1 MKRSYTENMRYK
13 VAEDSRPQLTLLIVA
28 TIISIGLWL
37 ISKYFFPSL
46 NYLVYPLQ
54 LFATFI
60 HEGAHVLATVLTG
73 NSVQSLTVSP
83 DTSGVVWS
91 ETSGWFSQLLIS
103 SAGYIGTTAFG
114 TMLLV
119 WMRYNFSSR
128 NALYFSSAF
137 VGIMTVLFGLLMPL
151 WNVLSLQVTLGSVVF
166 TVLSGAVLS
175 AGLFALARF
184 GSLKWVNFGL
194 AFLAVQ
200 CLLNALFSLISLFF
214 ITATTDAHSDAVNM
228 AKVTAIPS
236 IVWVF
241 LWMGISILM
250 ISVGLRLYA
259 VSQKAKQ
266 NNLPFED

>member
-1 MKRSYTENMRYK
+1 MKYK
-13 VAEDSRPQLTLLIVA
+13 VAEDSRPAFTLLIVA

-37 ISKYFFPSL
+37 VSKYFFPSL
-46 NYLVYPLQ
+46 AYVVYPLQ

-60 HEGAHVLATVLTG
+60 HEGSHVLATVLTG

-91 ETSGWFSQLLIS
+91 ESSGWLSQLLIS
-103 SAGYIGTTAFG
+103 SAGYLGTTAFG

-128 NALYFSSAF
+128 NALYFSSCF
-137 VGIMTVLFGLLMPL
+137 IGLMTIVFGLLMPIF
-151 WNVLSLQVTLGSVVF
+151 NVFSLKVTFLSIVF
-166 TVLSGAVLS
+166 TVLSGAVLT

-200 CLLNALFSLISLFF
+200 CLLNALFSLVDLFF
-214 ITATTDAHSDAVNM
+214 ITATTDMHSDAVNM
-228 AKVTAIPS
+228 EKATAIPS
-236 IVWVF
+236 IFWVF
-241 LWMGISILM
+241 LWIGISIAM

-259 VSQKAKQ
+259 VSQKSKQ
-266 NNLPFED
+266 HDLPFED

>member
-1 MKRSYTENMRYK
+1 MKYK
-13 VAEDSRPQLTLLIVA
+13 VAEDSRPALTLLLIA
-28 TIISIGLWL
+28 TAVSVGLWL

-60 HEGAHVLATVLTG
+60 HEGSHVLATVLTG

-103 SAGYIGTTAFG
+103 SAGYLGTTAFG
-114 TMLLV
+114 TLLLV

-128 NALYFSSAF
+128 NALYFSSGF
-137 VGIMTVLFGLLMPL
+137 VGLMTIIFGLLMPMF
-151 WNVLSLQVTLGSVVF
+151 NILSVKVTFGSVIF
-166 TVLSGAVLS
+166 TVISGAVLS

-184 GSLKWVNFGL
+184 GSIKWVNFGL

-200 CLLNALFSLISLFF
+200 CLLNALFSLVDLFF
-214 ITATTDAHSDAVNM
+214 ISATTDAHSDAVNM
-228 AKVTAIPS
+228 ANSTGIPS
-236 IVWVF
+236 LAWVF
-241 LWMGISILM
+241 IWIGVSIAM

-259 VSQKAKQ
+259 VSQKSS
-266 NNLPFED
+266 NHELPFED

>member
-1 MKRSYTENMRYK
+1 MKYK
-13 VAEDSRPQLTLLIVA
+13 VAEDSRPQMTLLLVA
-28 TIISIGLWL
+28 TVISIGLWL
-37 ISKYFFPSL
+37 ISKYLFPSL
-46 NYLVYPLQ
+46 GFVVYPLQ

-60 HEGAHVLATVLTG
+60 HEGSHVLATVLTG

-91 ETSGWFSQLLIS
+91 ESSGWFSQLLIS

-114 TMLLV
+114 TLLLV

-137 VGIMTVLFGLLMPL
+137 VGIMTIIFGLLMPIF
-151 WNVLSLQVTLGSVVF
+151 NVFSLQVTLGSVIF
-166 TVLSGAVLS
+166 TVISGAVLA
-175 AGLFALARF
+175 AGLFALARY

-200 CLLNALFSLISLFF
+200 CLLNALFSLVNLFF
-214 ITATTDAHSDAVNM
+214 ITATTDMHSDAVNM
-228 AKVTAIPS
+228 AKYTGVPS
-236 IVWVF
+236 IFWVF
-241 LWMGISILM
+241 LWIGISIAM

-266 NNLPFED
+266 HDLPFED

>member
-1 MKRSYTENMRYK
+1 MRYK
-13 VAEDSRPQLTLLIVA
+13 IAEDSRPQLTLLIVA
-28 TIISIGLWL
+28 TLVSIGLWL

-54 LFATFI
+54 LFATFV
-60 HEGAHVLATVLTG
+60 HEGSHVLATVLTG

-91 ETSGWFSQLLIS
+91 ESSGWFSQLLIS

-114 TMLLV
+114 TALLV

-151 WNVLSLQVTLGSVVF
+151 WNVFSLQVTFASIVF
-166 TVLSGAVLS
+166 TVISGAALTG
-175 AGLFALARF
+175 GLFALARY
-184 GSLKWVNFGL
+184 GTEKWINFGL

-200 CLLNALFSLISLFF
+200 CLLNSIFSLINLFF
-214 ITATTDAHSDAVNM
+214 ITAMTDGHSDAMNM
-228 AKVTAIPS
+228 AKFTGVPS

-250 ISVGLRLYA
+250 ISIGLRLYA
-259 VSQKAKQ
+259 VSRKAKQ
-266 NNLPFED
+266 HDLPFED